1 MRPLAALALFSWLA
15 VLSMGCGLPGRDNPA
30 DPGAPNDDDPGIE
43 LIAAIPE
50 GVEFSRDRFAEIRY
64 TVTAADIPDDISGP
78 MNLVG
83 DRASALVRGV
93 PIGASRVIVA
103 DAFDANEIR
112 TFSAADTIDVTTE
125 GPRSLSLVFERL
137 TGTIEISSDL
147 PPEITQFDVSIA
159 ADGDTVRFLYE
170 VSGTVQERITNI
182 PTGTGVSVQMNGI
195 DSEQQVLLQ
204 VSEQANVQS
213 NFVAHITVNAVI
225 GVLQIQANFPG
236 YIPVVPIDRFSD
248 AAGTFFKRSE
258 RPQLP
263 AADDPIDFDEGF
275 LMRSLGPN
283 GEVIEHYH
291 LDARPSAPTLVFVPV
306 DFRGDPIPGQL
317 PVFDDVPGDEA
328 YSDLRRVVEVE
339 VERDYRPNA
348 ATSWPAMLDAQ
359 YDTTMTDRV
368 IHCVM
373 VPDGS
378 VARKRFVDDIPTALQ
393 DGWYRDQIVKYLL
406 FENPESSLT
415 IDLSGDNLST
425 PIMYAFLQNDADVR
439 DGFAVD
445 AVGNTHNVV
454 TLLPNQLG
462 YSPLWALTLFILD
475 AFDRVADVP
484 SAQAQ
489 AGNPENRLELADG
502 EVILVNAPIV
512 AVLPSGS

>member
-1 MRPLAALALFSWLA
+1 VRPLAALALFSWLA

-182 PTGTGVSVQMNGI
+182 PTGTGVSVQMN
-195 DSEQQVLLQ
+195 
-204 VSEQANVQS
+204 
-213 NFVAHITVNAVI
+213 
-225 GVLQIQANFPG
+225 
-236 YIPVVPIDRFSD
+236 
-248 AAGTFFKRSE
+248 
-258 RPQLP
+258 
-263 AADDPIDFDEGF
+263 
-275 LMRSLGPN
+275 
-283 GEVIEHYH
+283 
-291 LDARPSAPTLVFVPV
+291 
-306 DFRGDPIPGQL
+306 
-317 PVFDDVPGDEA
+317 
-328 YSDLRRVVEVE
+328 
-339 VERDYRPNA
+339 
-348 ATSWPAMLDAQ
+348 
-359 YDTTMTDRV
+359 
-368 IHCVM
+368 
-373 VPDGS
+373 
-378 VARKRFVDDIPTALQ
+378 
-393 DGWYRDQIVKYLL
+393 
-406 FENPESSLT
+406 
-415 IDLSGDNLST
+415 
-425 PIMYAFLQNDADVR
+425 
-439 DGFAVD
+439 
-445 AVGNTHNVV
+445 
-454 TLLPNQLG
+454 
-462 YSPLWALTLFILD
+462 
-475 AFDRVADVP
+475 
-484 SAQAQ
+484 
-489 AGNPENRLELADG
+489 
-502 EVILVNAPIV
+502 
-512 AVLPSGS
+512 